1 MASQTRRITLAAPQR
16 THAWVVVGVHPP
28 GTYTDNRKATIV
40 FGGERS
46 DGRTGC
52 VQVSLTLADV
62 RALLGALEW
71 QLAELKQQARA
82 TTAETVP
89 WAGKE
94 HPPKL
99 AHIAK
104 CGKCQ
109 RPIAFADDAELV
121 AAGWQHPNTSARW
134 VCPACKVDNG

>member
-1 MASQTRRITLAAPQR
+1 MTSQTRRITLTAPQR
-16 THAWVVVGVHPP
+16 TPAWLVAGVHPR
-28 GTYTDNRKATIV
+28 GTYTDNRKATLV
-40 FGGERS
+40 LGGERA
-46 DGRTGC
+46 DGSTGC

-71 QLAELKQQARA
+71 QLEELKQQARA
-82 TTAETVP
+82 ATAENVP
-89 WAGKE
+89 WAGRA
-94 HPPKL
+94 HPSER

-109 RPIAFADDAELV
+109 RPIAFAEDAELV

-134 VCPACKVDNG
+134 VCPACKVDNV